1 MAHWRI
7 DMSVANKKTVKRIEI
22 TLITVRK
29 EKACMYELL
38 LKETV
43 RVKKGKNFVDLMSD
57 NRLLSWIWF
66 RWLVSTTSAVGY

>member
-1 MAHWRI
+1 
-7 DMSVANKKTVKRIEI
+7 MSVANKKTVKRIEI

>member
-38 LKETV
+38 QGNSESEKREKLC
-43 RVKKGKNFVDLMSD
+43 
-57 NRLLSWIWF
+57 
-66 RWLVSTTSAVGY
+66 